1 MNLAVARMRWT
12 VVFCFLL
19 AMASLPARADGSLG
33 QRISWPAV
41 QLVDGSRL
49 GASALDGRVVLVVF
63 WATWCPLCRT
73 ELPELQRFLTAQRGA
88 AIEVL
93 AISLDEA
100 PAEVRDYVRR
110 NRFGF
115 RFAMQ
120 TAALGERFGP
130 VTAIPLTLIFDRQGV
145 LRSRHLGAV
154 DGRTLSR
161 EIAPLLE
168 KGVMRTVSVAPR

>member
-1 MNLAVARMRWT
+1 MRWA
-12 VVFCFLL
+12 VVFFFLL
-19 AMASLPARADGSLG
+19 SVASLPASADVSPG
-33 QRISWPAV
+33 QRVSWPTI
-41 QLVDGSRL
+41 QLVDGTRL
-49 GASALDGRVVLVVF
+49 GAPVLDGRVVLVVF

-73 ELPELQRFLTAQRGA
+73 ELPELQRFLAAQRGA

-100 PAEVRDYVRR
+100 PAQVRDYIRR

-120 TAALGERFGP
+120 TAALSERFGP
-130 VTAIPLTLIFDRQGV
+130 VAAIPLTLIFDRQGV
-145 LRSRHLGAV
+145 LRARHLGAV
-154 DGRTLSR
+154 DGSTLSR

-168 KGVMRTVSVAPR
+168 KRAIRAVSAAPRQ